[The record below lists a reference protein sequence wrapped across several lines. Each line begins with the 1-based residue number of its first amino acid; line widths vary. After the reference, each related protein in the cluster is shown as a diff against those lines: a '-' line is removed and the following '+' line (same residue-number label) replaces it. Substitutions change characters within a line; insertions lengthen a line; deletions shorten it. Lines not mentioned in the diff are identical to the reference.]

1 MDELLAK
8 VTQGVDLDAPDAFW
22 HIFGNLMALV
32 PWTALL
38 WWSLLF
44 LVVGAVLGWWRG
56 RLWEGVVWAAI
67 LGPIG
72 WIIILSRPRPISRAQ
87 PPPLPPRRR

>member
-8 VTQGVDLDAPDAFW
+8 ATQGVDLDAPDAFW

-32 PWTALL
+32 PWAALF

-72 WIIILSRPRPISRAQ
+72 WIVILSRPRPVSRAQ
-87 PPPLPPRRR
+87 PPPLPPGRR